1 MRTPRPWSCELGRSP
16 SAMANDTNSLIKGG
30 SKSQLFSVIVAYMVH
45 VRIILPCAVMLH
57 VHECNI
63 PDADGVRETMADE
76 DYLSVRLP
84 KELMSEIDRLVSRKA
99 FGFRSRAEFIADAV
113 RRRLE
118 EISGLERIATRRK

>member
-1 MRTPRPWSCELGRSP
+1 M
-16 SAMANDTNSLIKGG
+16 
-30 SKSQLFSVIVAYMVH
+30 
-45 VRIILPCAVMLH
+45 H
-57 VHECNI
+57 VHECAI
-63 PDADGVRETMADE
+63 DDAEGVQETMADE

-84 KELMSEIDRLVSRKA
+84 KELMTEIDRLISRRA

>member
-1 MRTPRPWSCELGRSP
+1 
-16 SAMANDTNSLIKGG
+16 
-30 SKSQLFSVIVAYMVH
+30 VH
-45 VRIILPCAVMLH
+45 VRTW
-57 VHECNI
+57 NI
-63 PDADGVRETMADE
+63 DDVEGVWETMADE

-84 KELMSEIDRLVSRKA
+84 KELMIVIDRLISRRA

>member
-1 MRTPRPWSCELGRSP
+1 
-16 SAMANDTNSLIKGG
+16 MANDTNSLIKGG
-30 SKSQLFSVIVAYMVH
+30 SKSQLFSVIVANMVH

-63 PDADGVRETMADE
+63 HDADGVRETMADE

>member
-1 MRTPRPWSCELGRSP
+1 M
-16 SAMANDTNSLIKGG
+16 
-30 SKSQLFSVIVAYMVH
+30 
-45 VRIILPCAVMLH
+45 H
-57 VHECNI
+57 VHRCDI
-63 PDADGVRETMADE
+63 DDAEGVQETMADE

-84 KELMSEIDRLVSRKA
+84 KELMTEIDRLISRRA